1 MSAAVRGEIR
11 QSKPFRSLAEESVV
25 ALILTTDLVL
35 RRLAEVIEP
44 SGITHQQYNV
54 LRILRGSHPE
64 PLPTL
69 EIASRMIEQT
79 PGITRLLD
87 RLEAK
92 RLVSRRRGSDDRRC
106 VYCAITD
113 GGLGLLAEL
122 DRPVRQVALAA
133 FAELD
138 AAQQRRLLA
147 LLDEVR
153 AALRV
158 EAERP
163 TRPAGRPRA

>member
-11 QSKPFRSLAEESVV
+11 QSKPFRSIEEESLV
-25 ALILTTDLVL
+25 ALILTTDLVV

-69 EIASRMIEQT
+69 EIAARMIEQT
-79 PGITRLLD
+79 PGITRLID

-92 RLVSRRRGSDDRRC
+92 GLVTRERGSDDRRC
-106 VYCAITD
+106 VYCAITPAGHD
-113 GGLGLLAEL
+113 MLAGLE
-122 DRPVRQVALAA
+122 RPVRQVAKTA
-133 FAELD
+133 FAGLD
-138 AAQQRRLLA
+138 EVKQRRLLA
-147 LLDEVR
+147 ALDAVR
-153 AALRV
+153 AAVRGSG
-158 EAERP
+158 
-163 TRPAGRPRA
+163 AG

>member
-1 MSAAVRGEIR
+1 MAAAVRGEIR
-11 QSKPFRSLAEESVV
+11 QTKPFRSIEEESLV

-69 EIASRMIEQT
+69 EIAARMIEQT
-79 PGITRLLD
+79 PGITRLVD

-92 RLVSRRRGSDDRRC
+92 ELVTRERGSDDRRC
-106 VYCAITD
+106 VYCTITPA
-113 GGLGLLAEL
+113 GLELLARLE
-122 DRPVRQVALAA
+122 RPVRQVAKTA
-133 FAELD
+133 FAGLD
-138 AAQQRRLLA
+138 EAKQRRLLTA
-147 LLDEVR
+147 LDAVR
-153 AALRV
+153 AAVRG
-158 EAERP
+158 AD
-163 TRPAGRPRA
+163 AG

>member
-1 MSAAVRGEIR
+1 MCAAVRGEIR
-11 QSKPFRSLAEESVV
+11 QSKPFRSIEEESVV

-87 RLEAK
+87 RLEVK
-92 RLVSRRRGSDDRRC
+92 GLVSRERGSDDRRC
-106 VYCAITD
+106 VYCAISAR
-113 GGLGLLAEL
+113 GLALLEQL
-122 DRPVRQVALAA
+122 DRPVRQVALNA
-133 FAELD
+133 FAGLEETR
-138 AAQQRRLLA
+138 QRRLLA
-147 LLDEVR
+147 MLDEVR
-153 AALRV
+153 AALR
-158 EAERP
+158 EPAARP
-163 TRPAGRPRA
+163 TRPSGGSRA